1 MRISTGVPPLRE
13 GVPPH
18 RKGVHQL
25 QGIDP
30 SHESYVYSGVPTET
44 NVILIFSFG
53 VPTGDA
59 I

>member
-1 MRISTGVPPLRE
+1 MRISTGVPPISK
-13 GVPPH
+13 GVPP
-18 RKGVHQL
+18 VNEN

-53 VPTGDA
+53 VPTSDA

>member
-1 MRISTGVPPLRE
+1 MRNSKGVPPR
-13 GVPPH
+13 PPVK
-18 RKGVHQL
+18 RKVHQT

-30 SHESYVYSGVPTET
+30 SHESYVYSGVPTDIS
-44 NVILIFSFG
+44 VILIFSFG